1 MSEQDLKERLARSDR
16 LISGEEKPTL
26 KPSGEE
32 GHLLIKALL
41 GLGDLISN
49 VNVPNLGQVP
59 DLPADAIV
67 ETNAF
72 FSRNRIDPLFAGET
86 PRSILPLIT
95 RHVLNQENTLTAALN
110 CDRNLGFTTFM
121 NDPQL
126 AAISP
131 EEGEKLFFDML
142 ENQRA
147 YLPAA
152 WF

>member
-1 MSEQDLKERLARSDR
+1 M
-16 LISGEEKPTL
+16 
-26 KPSGEE
+26 
-32 GHLLIKALL
+32 
-41 GLGDLISN
+41 
-49 VNVPNLGQVP
+49 
-59 DLPADAIV
+59 